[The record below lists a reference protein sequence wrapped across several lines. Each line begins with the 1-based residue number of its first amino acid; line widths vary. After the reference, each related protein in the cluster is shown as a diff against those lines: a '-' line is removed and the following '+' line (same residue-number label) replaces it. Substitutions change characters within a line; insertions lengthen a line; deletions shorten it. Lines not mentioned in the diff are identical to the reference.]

1 MLIES
6 DHQRRHLGPQAHLH
20 EFEGGVQVR
29 DTRRVMPFH
38 LDPWFEELLR
48 KAKGRVSVG
57 DMRCDDETY
66 ETVKVETS
74 HEPDAYFWVDQ

>member
-1 MLIES
+1 
-6 DHQRRHLGPQAHLH
+6 
-20 EFEGGVQVR
+20 
-29 DTRRVMPFH
+29 VMPFH
-38 LDPWFEELLR
+38 LDPWFEGLLR

-57 DMRCDDETY
+57 DMMRCDDETY